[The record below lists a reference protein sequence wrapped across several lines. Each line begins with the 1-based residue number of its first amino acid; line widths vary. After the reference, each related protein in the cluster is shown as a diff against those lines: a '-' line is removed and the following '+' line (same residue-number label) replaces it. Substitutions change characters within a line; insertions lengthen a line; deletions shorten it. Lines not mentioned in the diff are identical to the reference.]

1 MAAKLAHFGL
11 QVTVKVTIAVSSV
24 DTLVT
29 IDAAALRVSLSAQSV
44 NRGHISEIFFN
55 VYRGALFS
63 NFILFLYFFIYNGI
77 FFIVRLTRCPN
88 GRRFIR

>member
-11 QVTVKVTIAVSSV
+11 QVTVKVTIAVSSI
-24 DTLVT
+24 DILVT
-29 IDAAALRVSLSAQSV
+29 IAAAALRVSLGAQSV

-63 NFILFLYFFIYNGI
+63 NFILFLYLFIYKGI
-77 FFIVRLTRCPN
+77 FVIVLLFGCPN
-88 GRRFIR
+88 GRRLVC